1 MSEPR
6 RPEDGSTQGSTPAWD
21 QPSST
26 GTDASADSQPAG
38 QAAAR
43 PQEDPSVGTPT
54 SEPTVVTSGEPTWA
68 PQSGQAGP
76 PEQGHTYE
84 PVSAETTYQPA
95 YTPPASSQGAY
106 PPAYQQPEQSPY
118 PPQYQQ
124 PAYPPAYQQPA
135 SAWGQ
140 SSVATEERDHAHSLG
155 VALASLFLGFW
166 GLLFT
171 LFGIL
176 LLVGGGGFTE
186 LIRND
191 PQLEGIDPAQLDQV
205 MSAFGVGAVIMLL
218 IGIPHLLAAVGAP
231 LHKGWARWTGVIVSI
246 LGILLGVLVLS
257 GGSSS
262 TVVNGQRVTV
272 NTLGPALFFI
282 VPYALSLLAL
292 ILSRRHFRS
301 S

>member
-6 RPEDGSTQGSTPAWD
+6 RPEDGSTQSSTPAWD

-26 GTDASADSQPAG
+26 GADASADSQPATPP
-38 QAAAR
+38 R
-43 PQEDPSVGTPT
+43 EDPLVGTPA
-54 SEPTVVTSGEPTWA
+54 SEPTVVTSDEPAWA
-68 PQSGQAGP
+68 TQAAQSGGSEASQ
-76 PEQGHTYE
+76 EQTYE
-84 PVSAETTYQPA
+84 PVSTETTYQPA
-95 YTPPASSQGAY
+95 YTQPAPSQAAY
-106 PPAYQQPEQSPY
+106 PPAYQQPEQSTY

-124 PAYPPAYQQPA
+124 PAYPPPYQQPA

-166 GLLFT
+166 GLFFT
-171 LFGIL
+171 LIGLVF
-176 LLVGGGGFTE
+176 LVGGAGISSI
-186 LIRND
+186 IRND
-191 PQLEGIDPAQLDQV
+191 PQFGSLDPAQIEQAVSVL
-205 MSAFGVGAVIMLL
+205 GVGAVILLL

-231 LHKGWARWTGVIVSI
+231 LHKGWARWIGVIVSI
-246 LGILLGVLVLS
+246 LGILLGVLILM

-272 NTLGPALFFI
+272 STLGPALFFI
-282 VPYALSLLAL
+282 VPYALALLAL

-301 S
+301 G